1 MSYRNTKFLDS
12 NRIIYRRDPISDYPD
27 ELHDWGTVY
36 YNGTHQ
42 CYDLFRTKAKITT
55 YRSLKWHL
63 LVMWYLNPAM
73 DQDEFEYVARNI
85 CNKKNGFVTFTV
97 SEQLLKNIIYDVS
110 MYDLEEPPKNKLRK
124 IIFDPSCGLD
134 IDAKLAIVGALIG
147 RTKRI
152 HEDDIYAVMLD
163 LNDNNEQITISKIAK
178 VLECTTRTIHRNMGN
193 ELKKEKELLNQNL

>member
-1 MSYRNTKFLDS
+1 
-12 NRIIYRRDPISDYPD
+12 
-27 ELHDWGTVY
+27 
-36 YNGTHQ
+36 
-42 CYDLFRTKAKITT
+42 
-55 YRSLKWHL
+55 
-63 LVMWYLNPAM
+63 MWYLNPQLDPDDFQQLA
-73 DQDEFEYVARNI
+73 EVI
-85 CNKKNGFVTFTV
+85 CYRQNGFITFNV
-97 SEQLLKNIIYDVS
+97 SQQLLKQIIYDVS

-124 IIFDPSCGLD
+124 IIFDPTCGLD

-152 HEDDIYAVMLD
+152 HEDDIYEVMLD

>member
-1 MSYRNTKFLDS
+1 MSYNRSLDYL
-12 NRIIYRRDPISDYPD
+12 NHRHIIYRTTPKDKPTKEY
-27 ELHDWGTVY
+27 DWGLY
-36 YNGTHQ
+36 YEDGTYD
-42 CYDLFRTKAKITT
+42 CYDLFRSKAKITT
-55 YRSLKWHL
+55 YKSLKWHL
-63 LVMWYLNPAM
+63 LVA
-73 DQDEFEYVARNI
+73 EVI
-85 CNKKNGFVTFTV
+85 CYRENGFITFNV
-97 SEQLLKNIIYDVS
+97 SQQLLKQIIYDVS

-163 LNDNNEQITISKIAK
+163 LNDNNEQITINKIAK